1 MYKRLLQFLVIIKT
15 CSPRDGLCNVTMV
28 WCVGLCRSGQQ
39 LQRTELAVRGGGML
53 DRLVT
58 VRVDLILESDSCPG
72 SKEQLHS
79 ISHPDTIFFDFE
91 S

>member
-1 MYKRLLQFLVIIKT
+1 
-15 CSPRDGLCNVTMV
+15 MV